1 LEFGRTLLI
10 KNYYLYDLWGTDSA
24 NHAESPSPT
33 SRSEGKAWHGTL
45 LGFPSVP
52 YDVSALETEH
62 LTGGVSQNLL
72 VVQDE
77 PGRSLE
83 WKTVR
88 TMAFAVATPNR
99 FPFKRRESRRFHIPW
114 ARRDIHCALL
124 NK

>member
-1 LEFGRTLLI
+1 M
-10 KNYYLYDLWGTDSA
+10 
-24 NHAESPSPT
+24 
-33 SRSEGKAWHGTL
+33 
-45 LGFPSVP
+45 P
-52 YDVSALETEH
+52 YDASALETEH
-62 LTGGVSQNLL
+62 LTGGASQNLL

-99 FPFKRRESRRFHIPW
+99 FPFKRRESRRYLYPLG
-114 ARRDIHCALL
+114 APRYPCALF